1 MTSVTASGC
10 DTMIRCEP
18 GSSVMVAF
26 ARLAIDR
33 VTSVPAALSPV
44 LATAHDG
51 SVFHAGTPDVA
62 DHRAAVGVPD
72 QDHGSLGHTV
82 RPDEGRR
89 LRSDG

>member
-51 SVFHAGTPDVA
+51 SVFHAGTP
-62 DHRAAVGVPD
+62 
-72 QDHGSLGHTV
+72 
-82 RPDEGRR
+82 GRC
-89 LRSDG
+89 